1 MIRISPRCFG
11 VSSMIERHLVDPR
24 ARRGGGEQQTY
35 VIASVV
41 VLRSLS
47 V

>member
-24 ARRGGGEQQTY
+24 ARRGL
-35 VIASVV
+35 VNSKPM
-41 VLRSLS
+41 
-47 V
+47 